1 MLLTK
6 KVLREILSNM
16 RVWIPEEVE
25 KELLEQYGSY
35 VTNEDGH
42 EF

>member
-16 RVWIPEEVE
+16 RVWIPEKVE
-25 KELLEQYGSY
+25 KELLSPPGY
-35 VTNEDGH
+35 N
-42 EF
+42 